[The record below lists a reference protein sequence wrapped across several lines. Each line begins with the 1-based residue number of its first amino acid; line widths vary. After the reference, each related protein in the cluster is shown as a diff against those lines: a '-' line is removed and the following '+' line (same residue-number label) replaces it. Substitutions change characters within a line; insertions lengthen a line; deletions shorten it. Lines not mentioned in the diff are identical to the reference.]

1 MIELVNEVRAEN
13 GLGSVT
19 STPELMRTAQIR
31 AEETATLFSHTRP
44 DGSICY
50 TAFRENGVSYKA
62 IGENIASGQ
71 MSPEGVMQSWMSST
85 SHRANI
91 LSPEF
96 KHIGVGCYQ
105 SGNGYGIYWTQC
117 FTD

>member
-1 MIELVNEVRAEN
+1 
-13 GLGSVT
+13 
-19 STPELMRTAQIR
+19 
-31 AEETATLFSHTRP
+31 
-44 DGSICY
+44 
-50 TAFRENGVSYKA
+50 
-62 IGENIASGQ
+62 
-71 MSPEGVMQSWMSST
+71 MQSWMSST